1 MTIGEKIK
9 KRRTELGL
17 TADELGAK
25 INKDRATIY
34 RYESSEIENMPVPII
49 APLAQALNIS
59 PAYLMGWT
67 DEENLIIEKHPLM
80 KIYDSLNKAGQE
92 NLMGYAT
99 DLSEMDKYKKCPDSK
114 QNIG

>member
-9 KRRTELGL
+9 KKRIELGL

-49 APLAQALNIS
+49 APLAQALNTS

-67 DEENLIIEKHPLM
+67 DEENIVIEKHPLM
-80 KIYDSLNKAGQE
+80 KIYDTLNAEGQE
-92 NLMGYAT
+92 KLIGYAT
-99 DLSEMDKYKKCPDSK
+99 DLSEMDKYKKCSDTQ
-114 QNIG
+114 QNVG

>member
-9 KRRTELGL
+9 KKRIELGL

-49 APLAQALNIS
+49 APLAQALNTS

-67 DEENLIIEKHPLM
+67 DEENLVIEKHPLM
-80 KIYDSLNKAGQE
+80 KIYDILNTEGQE
-92 NLMGYAT
+92 KLIGYAT
-99 DLSEMDKYKKCPDSK
+99 DLSEMDKYKKCSDTQ
-114 QNIG
+114 QNVG

>member
-9 KRRTELGL
+9 KKRIELGL

-49 APLAQALNIS
+49 APLAQALNTS

-67 DEENLIIEKHPLM
+67 DEENIVIEKHPLL
-80 KIYDSLNKAGQE
+80 KIYDSLNAEGQE
-92 NLMGYAT
+92 KLIGYAT
-99 DLSEMDKYKKCPDSK
+99 DLSEMDKYKKCSDTQ
-114 QNIG
+114 QNVG

>member
-9 KRRTELGL
+9 KRRIELGL
-17 TADELGAK
+17 TADELGVK

-49 APLAQALNIS
+49 APLAQALNTS

-67 DEENLIIEKHPLM
+67 NEENLTIEKHPLM
-80 KIYDSLNKAGQE
+80 KIFDSLNIEGQD
-92 NLMGYAT
+92 NLMRYAT
-99 DLSEMDKYKKCPDSK
+99 DLSEMDKYKKCANLEQD
-114 QNIG
+114 IG